1 MTFNEILVLNEAV
14 VTKPALFVVTVKND
28 IRNLLATLVKPPPAA
43 FTVRHRFFTI
53 LWQTAV
59 TVELYFFHSCPLTSH
74 HFGRKGGHLSTP
86 KASQKM
92 LPHFVL
98 IIPKNNPFVRAVN

>member
-1 MTFNEILVLNEAV
+1 MTFNETLVLNEAV

-28 IRNLLATLVKPPPAA
+28 IRNLLATLVKPPPTA

-59 TVELYFFHSCPLTSH
+59 TVELYFFHSA
-74 HFGRKGGHLSTP
+74 HFD
-86 KASQKM
+86 A
-92 LPHFVL
+92 L
-98 IIPKNNPFVRAVN
+98 IFE

>member
-28 IRNLLATLVKPPPAA
+28 IRNLLAILVKPPPAA

-53 LWQTAV
+53 LWQMAV
-59 TVELYFFHSCPLTSH
+59 TVELYFFHSCPL
-74 HFGRKGGHLSTP
+74 
-86 KASQKM
+86 
-92 LPHFVL
+92 
-98 IIPKNNPFVRAVN
+98 